1 VFFDPAQAPLN
12 HAIFGP
18 QFTFTGELVA
28 GEVTIDVP
36 VTPAPSGL
44 RREPEQIRTGRTA
57 QPPSARDIAIGC
69 G

>member
-28 GEVTIDVP
+28 GEVTVDVP
-36 VTPAPSGL
+36 VTLPL
-44 RREPEQIRTGRTA
+44 LGRGA
-57 QPPSARDIAIGC
+57 GR
-69 G
+69 